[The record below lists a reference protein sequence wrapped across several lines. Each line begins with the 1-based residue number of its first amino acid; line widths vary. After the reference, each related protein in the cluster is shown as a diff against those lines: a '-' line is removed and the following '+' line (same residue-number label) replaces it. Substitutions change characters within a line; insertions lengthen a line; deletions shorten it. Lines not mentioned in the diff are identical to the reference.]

1 MPKVS
6 VIIPCYN
13 QGAFIKEAVDSVLAQ
28 TFQDFEIII
37 VNDGSSDAKTN
48 EFLSNFT
55 APKTT
60 VLSLAENQGPSVARN
75 VAIKAAKGKYIL
87 PLDADDKIAPTYLEK
102 AFNVLE
108 QNISVGIVYCKAN
121 LFGIQTGEWD
131 LKPYSLKE
139 ILNGNCIFVSACFR
153 KSDWEHVGGFNN
165 NMIHSLEDWDFW
177 LSLIEKGIEVY
188 QIPETL
194 FFYRKHFV
202 SRTVNASGADK
213 SSKCQI
219 ILNHLPLYIRNVGLL
234 KKRMLLTFFD
244 KKVRKKVKKRSFSFY
259 GCFLK
264 YLFLRLV
271 WVVKAYLFFPIYVRR
286 IYEML
291 SKGSK

>member
-1 MPKVS
+1 MPAVS

-121 LFGIQTGEWD
+121 LDIWLEKRLQNSGE
-131 LKPYSLKE
+131 E
-139 ILNGNCIFVSACFR
+139 
-153 KSDWEHVGGFNN
+153 
-165 NMIHSLEDWDFW
+165 
-177 LSLIEKGIEVY
+177 
-188 QIPETL
+188 
-194 FFYRKHFV
+194 
-202 SRTVNASGADK
+202 
-213 SSKCQI
+213 
-219 ILNHLPLYIRNVGLL
+219 
-234 KKRMLLTFFD
+234 
-244 KKVRKKVKKRSFSFY
+244 
-259 GCFLK
+259 
-264 YLFLRLV
+264 
-271 WVVKAYLFFPIYVRR
+271 
-286 IYEML
+286 
-291 SKGSK
+291 

>member
-1 MPKVS
+1 MPNFS

-37 VNDGSSDAKTN
+37 VNDGSSDVETN
-48 EFLSNFT
+48 EILSSFT
-55 APKTT
+55 SPKTT
-60 VLSLAENQGPSVARN
+60 VLSLSENQGPSVARN
-75 VAIKAAKGKYIL
+75 TAIKAAKGKYIL

-108 QNISVGIVYCKAN
+108 QNTSVGIVYCKAD
-121 LFGIQTGEWD
+121 LFGNESGQWD
-131 LKPYSLKE
+131 LKPYSLKQ
-139 ILNGNCIFVSACFR
+139 ILNDNCIFVSACFR
-153 KSDWEHVGGFNN
+153 KSDWERVGGFNK

-177 LSLIEKGIEVY
+177 LSLIEKGVDVY
-188 QIPETL
+188 QIPEIL

-202 SRTVNASGADK
+202 SRTVNAAETEK
-213 SSKCQI
+213 SSKRQI
-219 ILNHLPLYIRNVGLL
+219 ILNHMPLYIRNVGLL

-244 KKVRKKVKKRSFSFY
+244 KKVSKKVKKRSFSFY

-271 WVVKAYLFFPIYVRR
+271 WVVKAYMFFPIYVRR